1 MSKPRKTV
9 ITRKSIEIPDKALL
23 NEVLIE
29 MSFCVKRFSLN
40 FYEENSKQENSMKGE
55 KNEKSEINSRTE
67 LQKPEKMKK
76 NYWLHLKLKNFEL
89 DYIKRPLD
97 FVLKF
102 KISKLNIDDYLYN
115 YENPEFKKLVTNSQE
130 ADIEFQMRGLE
141 KEHLEYG
148 GIDLLMGL
156 KVGDLII
163 NWKPT
168 TLLKLGEYIA
178 ILKNYNT
185 SRKEAEIV
193 NDVKNFD
200 FYLNHFMYGT

>member
-1 MSKPRKTV
+1 
-9 ITRKSIEIPDKALL
+9 
-23 NEVLIE
+23 
-29 MSFCVKRFSLN
+29 MSFCVKKFSLN
-40 FYEENSKQENSMKGE
+40 FYEENLKLDKSIKVE
-55 KNEKSEINSRTE
+55 KNEKKDKSGISSRTE
-67 LQKPEKMKK
+67 LQRSEKMKK

-97 FVLKF
+97 FILKF
-102 KISKLNIDDYLYN
+102 KISKLNIEDYLYN
-115 YENPEFKKLVTNSQE
+115 YDNPEFKKLVTNSQE

-148 GIDLLMGL
+148 GVDLLMGL
-156 KVGDLII
+156 KVGDLVI

-185 SRKEAEIV
+185 SKKEAEIV
-193 NDVKNFD
+193 NDVRNFD
-200 FYLNHFMYGT
+200 VFNCQITY